1 MRAPSQRK
9 PPLGKLSLRHRL
21 MILATRIGRTRNH
34 PPHEPKPRI
43 ASQRLTR
50 QPQHGI
56 LPGTTGS
63 NHQNKHRPTPIDRIH
78 LAGSVPADQPAR
90 KPAMQVLKQPGPTH
104 PSRIDAFRGTP
115 HTLHFALNPGD
126 TLNHAITAP
135 LVAAGFQSGTVT
147 FRNTALNPFRYVMP
161 GPADNDS
168 HVAYFTAP
176 SAPPGTTRIEQANAT
191 FGWSD
196 GKPFIHCH
204 AAWTEPNGS
213 RRGGHILPHET
224 IIAEPGE
231 ATAWVF
237 DTIRIEAKPDP
248 ETNFTLFQ
256 PTGTATTGSGL
267 IARIKPNQ
275 DILTA
280 IETIART
287 HNIQNATVR
296 GSLGS
301 LIGASF
307 THSGHVNDHATEV
320 LVRQGHIKNGKAALD
335 LLVVDMQGHVHEGW
349 LRHGEN
355 PVCITF
361 DLILA

>member
-1 MRAPSQRK
+1 MQATR
-9 PPLGKLSLRHRL
+9 SLR
-21 MILATRIGRTRNH
+21 
-34 PPHEPKPRI
+34 
-43 ASQRLTR
+43 
-50 QPQHGI
+50 
-56 LPGTTGS
+56 
-63 NHQNKHRPTPIDRIH
+63 
-78 LAGSVPADQPAR
+78 
-90 KPAMQVLKQPGPTH
+90 QPGPTH

-126 TLNHAITAP
+126 TLNQAITAP
-135 LVAAGFQSGTVT
+135 LVAAGFQSGTVM

-176 SAPPGTTRIEQANAT
+176 NAPPGTTRIEQANAT
-191 FGWSD
+191 FGWAA

-204 AAWTEPNGS
+204 AAWIEPNGD

-224 IIAEPGE
+224 TIAEPGE
-231 ATAWVF
+231 ATAWAF
-237 DTIRIEAKPDP
+237 DTIRIEAIPDP

-256 PTGTATTGSGL
+256 PTGTGTEGQGL
-267 IARIKPNQ
+267 VARIKPNQ

-280 IETIART
+280 LETIART
-287 HNIQNATVR
+287 HSMPNATVA

-307 THSGHVNDHATEV
+307 THGGRVDDHATEV
-320 LVRQGHIKNGKAALD
+320 LVREGYIKNGKAALD